1 MKLVVDGYWWRS
13 GPHSNRMVLMEI
25 VRHWPSEYPEDELI
39 VAVPKSRV
47 PTEPQDAPTV
57 RTVDTH
63 LQIHPVINAFELPV
77 VARRLHADG
86 ILAFNFASLSRRGV
100 IFLHDVLF
108 QTNPE
113 WFTPIERVYFAG
125 MPALARR
132 AKSVITTSKSE
143 QIRISHS
150 NPKLNRVV
158 NCGLSIAPSLKHA
171 QARKPDLQVESDSFV
186 VCVGR
191 FNVRK
196 NLDTT
201 IRALIQTGLL
211 SKSFPLVLVGETSGA
226 AADISD
232 FSAPAAD
239 GMILTASH
247 LTEGELKW
255 LYENCRLFVCLS
267 LDEGFGLPVVEA
279 AVFGAPVLASDI
291 PVFRENLGSWGTFVQ
306 PTDEK
311 AIATAAISLAS
322 NGRSTTAYVERHTW
336 GSICRDIRNELLREP
351 QRERN
356 PSGHADHSGNHP
368 GPGA

>member
-25 VRHWPSEYPEDELI
+25 VRHWLSEYPEDELI
-39 VAVPKSRV
+39 VAVPRMRV

-100 IFLHDVLF
+100 VFLFDVLF

-113 WFTPIERVYFAG
+113 WFTPIERAYFAG

-132 AKSVITTSKSE
+132 AKSVITISTSE
-143 QIRISHS
+143 RNRISHS

-158 NCGLSIAPSLKHA
+158 SCGLAIASALKESKA
-171 QARKPDLQVESDSFV
+171 EKPDLPVEPDSFV

-196 NLDTT
+196 NLDIT
-201 IRALIQTGLL
+201 IRALLQAGVL
-211 SKSFPLVLVGETSGA
+211 SESFPLVLIGETSGA
-226 AADISD
+226 AANISD
-232 FSAPAAD
+232 YLSASPDGAILAASRLSD
-239 GMILTASH
+239 S
-247 LTEGELKW
+247 ELKW

-311 AIATAAISLAS
+311 AIATAALSLVS
-322 NGRSTTAYVERHTW
+322 SERSTTAYVERHTW

-351 QRERN
+351 RRERN
-356 PSGHADHSGNHP
+356 PSGHTDHSGNHP